1 MLRDSTIQPAPD
13 ASAGPAP
20 VDLAV
25 LGADEVSTRRVE
37 AVLRAAGVAATV
49 RVVGDESA
57 EPAQVLVVWSGRG
70 ITARDAL
77 LCRLRSRLPDTRLV
91 VVGPVDSPSSV
102 RAAIEA
108 GADGVVFETEVDQAL
123 APTVLAALAG
133 QVAVPA
139 VHRRGLG
146 TPNFTAREK
155 QIIGMVV
162 LGLSNKEIGARLFLA
177 DSTVKS
183 HLSSVFGKLGVRSRH
198 EAVAMILDPEQKLGL
213 GILGISD
220 TARRTVEVA
229 S

>member
-13 ASAGPAP
+13 ASAGIAP

-25 LGADEVSTRRVE
+25 LGADEVSFRRVE
-37 AVLRAAGVAATV
+37 AVLRSAGVEANV
-49 RVVGDESA
+49 RSADEDTA
-57 EPAQVLVVWSGRG
+57 RAHVLVVWSGRG

-77 LCRLRSRLPDTRLV
+77 LGRLRSRFPDTRLV
-91 VVGPVDSPSSV
+91 VVGPIDSPSSV

-108 GADGVVFETEVDQAL
+108 GADGMVFETEVDRAL

>member
-20 VDLAV
+20 LDLAV
-25 LGADEVSTRRVE
+25 LGADEVSFRRVE
-37 AVLRAAGVAATV
+37 AVLRAAGIGVTV
-49 RVVGDESA
+49 RAADESA
-57 EPAQVLVVWSGRG
+57 ETAEVVVVWSGRG

-77 LCRLRSRLPDTRLV
+77 LGRLRSRHPDTRLV
-91 VVGPVDSPSSV
+91 VVGPCDSPSSV

-108 GADGVVFETEVDQAL
+108 GADGMVFETEVDRAL
-123 APTVLAALAG
+123 APTVLCALAG

-146 TPNFTAREK
+146 SPNFTAREK

-162 LGLSNKEIGARLFLA
+162 LGLSNKEIGSRLFLA

-198 EAVAMILDPEQKLGL
+198 EAVSMILDPEQKLGL